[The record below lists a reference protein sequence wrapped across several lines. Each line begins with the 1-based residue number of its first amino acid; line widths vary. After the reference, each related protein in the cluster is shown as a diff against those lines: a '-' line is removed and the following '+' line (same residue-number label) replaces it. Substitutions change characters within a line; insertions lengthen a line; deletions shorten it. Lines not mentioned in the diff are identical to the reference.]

1 MDNIDTTCRLCLGMD
16 SSPVVN
22 IFTKD
27 ASGGDYADK
36 ILDIFNVE
44 VSDLFVVL

>member
-1 MDNIDTTCRLCLGMD
+1 MDSIDKTCRLCLGVG

-27 ASGGDYADK
+27 ESGGDYADK

-44 VSDLFVVL
+44 VSDLYVVL